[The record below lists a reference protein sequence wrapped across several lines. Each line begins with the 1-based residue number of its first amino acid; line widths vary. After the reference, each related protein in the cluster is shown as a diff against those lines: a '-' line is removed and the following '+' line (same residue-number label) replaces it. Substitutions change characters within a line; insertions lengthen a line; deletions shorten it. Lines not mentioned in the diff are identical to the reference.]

1 MIDMTIYELVK
12 HIKYIVLE
20 EKDVDKA
27 VNVVWS
33 VKHEDGT
40 PITNAEIRKIIQMLK
55 GEIEASNGGFYLI
68 ESDNSALLIL
78 INAIEAKLK
87 GRNNDGK

>member
-55 GEIEASNGGFYLI
+55 GEIEAPNGGFYLI
-68 ESDNSALLIL
+68 ESDNSALLSL
-78 INAIEAKLK
+78 ISAIENKLK
-87 GRNNDGK
+87 GRNNNG